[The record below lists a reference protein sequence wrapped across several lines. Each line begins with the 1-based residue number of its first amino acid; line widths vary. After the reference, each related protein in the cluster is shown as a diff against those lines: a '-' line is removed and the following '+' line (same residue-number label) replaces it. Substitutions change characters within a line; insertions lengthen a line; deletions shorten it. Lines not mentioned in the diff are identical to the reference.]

1 MTGMELLTAV
11 RLRLPLVVVVLADGF
26 LNRIR
31 LQQLATSGQSHAVE
45 LQNPDFAAFASA
57 VGAAHEVLEGDAE
70 AVFRRALGHPG
81 VSLLE
86 VRLGDSFAVHRTR
99 AGGLV
104 RSLRRRLPLAR
115 RAADWLAGRLRR

>member
-1 MTGMELLTAV
+1 V

-31 LQQLATSGQSHAVE
+31 LQQLATSGHAHAVE
-45 LQNPDFAAFASA
+45 LLNPDFAAFASA

-86 VRLGDSFAVHRTR
+86 VRLGDSFAVHRSR
-99 AGGLV
+99 ARGLA
-104 RSLRRRLPLAR
+104 RSVRRRLPMVR
-115 RAADWLAGRLRR
+115 RAADWLRGRLRG